1 VPTSGMAFPLRLS
14 LVNPLP
20 PWGSR
25 GQPAI
30 LLALTSSS
38 VSACKSS
45 KEVGSDASLFQDTE
59 SDSSLQP
66 DPESRKD

>member
-1 VPTSGMAFPLRLS
+1 
-14 LVNPLP
+14 
-20 PWGSR
+20 
-25 GQPAI
+25 

-45 KEVGSDASLFQDTE
+45 SEVGSDASLFQDTE

-66 DPESRKD
+66 VPESRKD